1 MSRETERELT
11 KEEQKRKEQLEVL
24 RKDMTEKGYREEK
37 LTVSVIRANVMT
49 LVYALPIIAVL
60 LVAFCL
66 LNKGA
71 IAAYVSADTALLEI
85 FISLLVLVALIVV
98 HELVHGLTWAC
109 FTSNGWKAISF
120 GFIAKYLTPYCT
132 CNQPLKKGQYL
143 AGSLMPTI
151 LLGIVPCVVATFIG
165 SVSVFGVGALMIFAG
180 GGDLTISAKL
190 LSFRPNSKDVVYFDH
205 PYEVG
210 LVAFVR

>member
-1 MSRETERELT
+1 MKGEDNRELT
-11 KEEQKRKEQLEVL
+11 KAEKQRSERLDAL
-24 RKDMTEKGYREEK
+24 RKDMSEKGYREED
-37 LTVSVIRANVMT
+37 LTVSIGKANVMA

-60 LVAFCL
+60 LVSFCL

-85 FISLLVLVALIVV
+85 FISLLVFVALIVV

-143 AGSLMPTI
+143 TGTLMPTI
-151 LLGIVPCVVATFIG
+151 LLGIAPCIVAIFIG
-165 SVSVFGVGALMIFAG
+165 SVSVFGVGALMILAG
-180 GGDLTISAKL
+180 GGDLTISVNL
-190 LSFRPNSKDVVYFDH
+190 LSFRPKSNEVLYIDH
-205 PYEVG
+205 PYKVG
-210 LVAFVR
+210 LVAFVK